1 MLGKGRLLKNMKKTI
16 ILDANA
22 ILRYIIDDIKEQ
34 ADIVQEILQNEEV
47 LILPEVIAE
56 VIYVMTKYYN
66 YPRNKVSDYII
77 EFLEDSECNYQNLI
91 NAVKTFG
98 GKNLD
103 FVDCLLYEYSKQKDY
118 EVFTFDKDLNKL
130 INQI

>member
-1 MLGKGRLLKNMKKTI
+1 MHGRGRLLKDMPKII

-22 ILRYIIDDIKEQ
+22 ILRYIIDDVKEQ

-47 LILPEVIAE
+47 LILPEVMAE

-66 YPRNKVSDYII
+66 YPRDKVSDYII
-77 EFLEDSECNYQNLI
+77 KFLEDSDCDSQNLVD
-91 NAVKTFG
+91 AVKTFG
-98 GKNLD
+98 GKNFD

-118 EVFTFDKDLNKL
+118 EIFTFDKDLNKL
-130 INQI
+130 IERI

>member
-1 MLGKGRLLKNMKKTI
+1 MQKTI

-22 ILRYIIDDIKEQ
+22 ILRYILDDIKEQ
-34 ADIVQEILQNEEV
+34 ADIVQEILLNEEI

-56 VIYVMTKYYN
+56 VIYVMYKIYKI
-66 YPRNKVSDYII
+66 PRDNILEYINNFLNDAKCGNKI
-77 EFLEDSECNYQNLI
+77 LI

-98 GKNLD
+98 GRNFD
-103 FVDCLLYEYSKQKDY
+103 FVDCLLFEYSKQKGY

-130 INQI
+130 INQTGG

>member
-1 MLGKGRLLKNMKKTI
+1 MPKII
-16 ILDANA
+16 ILDTNA

-34 ADIVQEILQNEEV
+34 ADIVQEILQNREV

-66 YPRNKVSDYII
+66 YPHHKVSERIV
-77 EFLEDSECNYQNLI
+77 EFLEDAGCDSQNLI

-98 GKNLD
+98 GKNFD
-103 FVDCLLYEYSKQKDY
+103 FVDCLLFEYSKQKDY
-118 EVFTFDKDLNKL
+118 EVFTFDKDLSKVITKRIL
-130 INQI
+130 

>member
-1 MLGKGRLLKNMKKTI
+1 MKKII

-22 ILRYIIDDIKEQ
+22 VLRYIIDDIKEQ

-56 VIYVMTKYYN
+56 VIYIMTKYYN
-66 YPRNKVSDYII
+66 YPHDKVADRII
-77 EFLEDSECNYQNLI
+77 EFLEDSDCDSQNLI

-98 GKNLD
+98 GKNFD
-103 FVDCLLYEYSKQKDY
+103 FVDCLLFEYSKQKGY

-130 INQI
+130 IKQI